1 MADVRLET
9 IQRQDAPAL
18 SLGDPLQASSV
29 GEREGEQFV
38 IAFEEMRDRP
48 WGDRHPTGAQ
58 VLMDFRQAAVL
69 CVAQRA
75 NPGNDIAAKPV
86 LGQGEPSLCFRSV
99 GAAKLWTGPVET
111 APDLQGEMHHVVQ
124 GRDGTI
130 VMIGGPH
137 RLTAE
142 GAMTPKRLE
151 GAGGSGGRTRRRTC
165 HGESFPVSYSPLY
178 QFRATDV

>member
-111 APDLQGEMHHVVQ
+111 APDVQGEMHHVVQ

-130 VMIGGPH
+130 IIYHPQSGWFEDTPLKGG
-137 RLTAE
+137 AE
-142 GAMTPKRLE
+142 E
-151 GAGGSGGRTRRRTC
+151 GYPLKGVHEGTC
-165 HGESFPVSYSPLY
+165 LCEAQQRAWNHSRASWVSPW
-178 QFRATDV
+178 

>member
-9 IQRQDAPAL
+9 IQRQEAPAL
-18 SLGDPLQASSV
+18 SLGEPLQARGV

-38 IAFEEMRDRP
+38 RAFEARRDRP
-48 WGDRHPTGAQ
+48 WGDSHPTGAQ
-58 VLMDFRQAAVL
+58 GLMDCRQAAVL
-69 CVAQRA
+69 GVAQGA
-75 NPGNDIAAKPV
+75 NPGNAIEAKLV
-86 LGQGEPSLCFRSV
+86 RRQGEPSLCCRSV
-99 GAAKLWTGPVET
+99 GMAQLGTGPVET
-111 APDLQGEMHHVVQ
+111 APDLQGDMHHIVQ
-124 GRDGTI
+124 SRAGTI

-151 GAGGSGGRTRRRTC
+151 GVGCRWGRTRRRTC

-178 QFRATDV
+178 QSRATDV